1 MKGEG
6 TGDGAV
12 DALLQAINAATG
24 IAGVLKEYHVAAV
37 TADTDAL
44 GEVSVL
50 VEHEGRLVSGQS
62 VSTDTLEASA
72 RAYLRALSN
81 ALAGSVREPSGRR
94 RDGGSTAVEDFDFIW
109 NDGER
114 VIRFGVGALAEAP
127 ELLAAAGFENY
138 ALLTTERAEEQAE
151 AVVQGAYLVA
161 HVPDG
166 PVPDAAAAV
175 RERVNDRPLVALG
188 GGRVIDAAKAI
199 AGADG
204 LRCAAIPTTL
214 SGAEMTP
221 FHRMPAEVDEFR
233 LVRPALVLAAPGPDG
248 LAADAGPG
256 RQRDERARARRR
268 GALHAALEPGRAHG
282 GAAGRRAD
290 RRRPCRRGARPAL
303 ARARWPAGRIRE
315 WLAGFAIHHAVC
327 QTIVRLCGTPHAQT
341 NAIMLPHF
349 VRIMELRAREQIEQ
363 LGVALGADDRRG
375 AAAEAVERLARRA
388 EAGRLSYYGVDAD
401 ALKEIV
407 KAVSARPELQN
418 TPNPPSEGELLGV
431 LERAL

>member
-1 MKGEG
+1 M
-6 TGDGAV
+6 
-12 DALLQAINAATG
+12 
-24 IAGVLKEYHVAAV
+24 
-37 TADTDAL
+37 
-44 GEVSVL
+44 
-50 VEHEGRLVSGQS
+50 
-62 VSTDTLEASA
+62 
-72 RAYLRALSN
+72 
-81 ALAGSVREPSGRR
+81 
-94 RDGGSTAVEDFDFIW
+94 
-109 NDGER
+109 
-114 VIRFGVGALAEAP
+114 IRFGVGALAEAP
-127 ELLAAAGFENY
+127 ELLASSGFENY

-151 AVVQGAYLVA
+151 VVTQGAYLVA

-175 RERVNDRPLVALG
+175 RERVNDRALVALG

-221 FHRMPAEVDEFR
+221 FHRMPAEVDEYR
-233 LVRPALVLAAPGPDG
+233 LVRPALVLAAPGLMASQPMPQLAASAMNALAHAVEALYTPRSNPVARMSALRAAELIAAG
-248 LAADAGPG
+248 LADDEPDQPSLALGGLLAGYASG
-256 RQRDERARARRR
+256 Q
-268 GALHAALEPGRAHG
+268 
-282 GAAGRRAD
+282 
-290 RRRPCRRGARPAL
+290 
-303 ARARWPAGRIRE
+303 
-315 WLAGFAIHHAVC
+315 AGFAIHHAVC
-327 QTIVRLCGTPHAQT
+327 QTIVRLCGSPHAQT

-363 LGVALGADDRRG
+363 LGVALGTDHRRG

-388 EAGRLSYYGVDAD
+388 EAGRLSYYGVDSE

-407 KAVSARPELQN
+407 AAVSSRPELQN